1 MGESNRESPNTMHLC
16 KRLFDQERVS
26 KRKRKTERWRE
37 RERER
42 VVTICV
48 GERERD
54 VVRDIDLWMSYL

>member
-1 MGESNRESPNTMHLC
+1 M
-16 KRLFDQERVS
+16 
-26 KRKRKTERWRE
+26 E